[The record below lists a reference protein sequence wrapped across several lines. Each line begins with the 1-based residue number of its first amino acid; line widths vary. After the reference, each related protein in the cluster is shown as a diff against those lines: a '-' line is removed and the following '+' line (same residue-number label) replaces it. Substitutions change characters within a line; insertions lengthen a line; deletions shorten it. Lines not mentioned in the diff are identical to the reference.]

1 MISFVGYNLHVARSS
16 RWVDVPTSLHEGL
29 DGILVEMVSRELLS
43 AGLQEKDLIIR
54 CNGKRVTTNLQVPK
68 YLYYYRA
75 TYWCDIYHSFISW
88 RLLVLL
94 KCDQICYFFHL
105 AVCTQAPFFFLSWL

>member
-1 MISFVGYNLHVARSS
+1 MFFYRKYCRPMISFVGYNLHVARSS

-54 CNGKRVTTNLQVPK
+54 CNGKRVTTNLQS
-68 YLYYYRA
+68 A
-75 TYWCDIYHSFISW
+75 
-88 RLLVLL
+88 L
-94 KCDQICYFFHL
+94 KPL
-105 AVCTQAPFFFLSWL
+105 FFFCLGFSCLKSWWKILRKQWR

>member
-1 MISFVGYNLHVARSS
+1 MFFYRKYCRPMISFVGYNLHVARSS

-54 CNGKRVTTNLQVPK
+54 CNGKRVTTNLQLFVVLVENIAK
-68 YLYYYRA
+68 TVEVTIVKAENCNTQSIYLPVEEA
-75 TYWCDIYHSFISW
+75 IE
-88 RLLVLL
+88 
-94 KCDQICYFFHL
+94 KCFYQ
-105 AVCTQAPFFFLSWL
+105 